1 LVLAEFW
8 IITKCDPFLTNIFVF
23 RKKHLAGQLIVKYM
37 NLVLTDNGWNDESE
51 YRASFFQSERTVY
64 EVIRVIDGVALFLED
79 HFLRLQ
85 KSMRIQQL
93 ALGMS
98 LAEFKRNMEELCLKN
113 QQLHGNVKF
122 VYSIFRND
130 EHWAFSFI
138 PHSYPTQA
146 DYKNGV
152 PAGLLLAERQNP
164 NAKVVQQEIRDKAN
178 QMMAQNSLYEV
189 LLVDR
194 AGKITEGSRSNVFFV
209 KSGVFYT
216 APASMILE
224 GITRQKVLNCLRELG
239 FAVVEEAVL
248 KDDIDS
254 FDVAFITGTSPK
266 VLSLNSIGK
275 LTFNVRND
283 AVSRLMEKYN
293 EMIQEYIRNKKS

>member
-1 LVLAEFW
+1 
-8 IITKCDPFLTNIFVF
+8 
-23 RKKHLAGQLIVKYM
+23 M
-37 NLVLTDNGWNDESE
+37 NLVLTDNGWKDESE
-51 YRASFFQSERTVY
+51 YAASFFLSEKTIY

-93 ALGMS
+93 ALRMS

-113 QQLHGNVKF
+113 QQSDGNVKF
-122 VYSIFRND
+122 VYSIFRSE

-138 PHSYPTQA
+138 PHSYPTKA
-146 DYKNGV
+146 DYENGV
-152 PAGLLLAERQNP
+152 PAGLLFAERQNP

-194 AGKITEGSRSNVFFV
+194 DGKITEGSRSNVFFV
-209 KSGVFYT
+209 KSGMFYT

-239 FAVVEEAVL
+239 FAVVEKAVL
-248 KDDIDS
+248 KDEIDD
-254 FDVAFITGTSPK
+254 FDAAFLTGTSPK
-266 VLSLNSIGK
+266 VLPIRSIGSHA
-275 LTFNVRND
+275 FE
-283 AVSRLMEKYN
+283 VSNEAMFRLMSRYN
-293 EMIQEYIRNKKS
+293 QMIQDYIRSEKRGA